1 MGSVCMCV
9 CNSHRQV
16 PANKARSVLPQVQRG
31 RRGGGGGGGGGVN
44 EGRGREGGGREG
56 GRKRRAEG
64 AACSPLIP
72 SNIPLDDRARP
83 KER

>member
-1 MGSVCMCV
+1 MGSVRV

-31 RRGGGGGGGGGVN
+31 RVGGWRKRGMNG
-44 EGRGREGGGREG
+44 GRGREGEGREG
-56 GRKRRAEG
+56 GRKRRDEG